1 MFAVATAY
9 DTIAP
14 GITMTQF
21 WEIAW
26 ETFFHNVH
34 YGRKV
39 SAITR
44 TALGNTVRVEYD
56 GKDFRFS
63 IS

>member
-1 MFAVATAY
+1 MFAVAAQY
-9 DTIAP
+9 DTVPP
-14 GITMTQF
+14 GITMTEF
-21 WEIAW
+21 GEIAW
-26 ETFFHNVH
+26 DTFFHNVH

-39 SAITR
+39 SAVTR
-44 TALGNTVRVEYD
+44 TAHGDTIRVEYD